1 MPPFAERLLALLP
14 DLHRIADTPGD
25 LRALLAIIGPT
36 LDELHAH
43 IGDLPDLASVERCPA
58 EFLPYLAGLVGVA
71 YDPTADAGP
80 QRQAIREAMERYRR
94 VGALSALQRDLAEAG
109 WQGEVI
115 ESHRRVL
122 RLGTRAELGRQ
133 ALPGPRYNRG
143 IYGVTG
149 IAGSDTALHTIID
162 RHHPAGTR
170 RWTEE

>member
-1 MPPFAERLLALLP
+1 MPTFADRLLSLLP
-14 DLHRIADTPGD
+14 DLYRVADTSGD

-36 LDELHAH
+36 LDELHAR
-43 IGDLPDLASVERCPA
+43 IAGLPDLASVERCPA
-58 EFLPYLAGLVGVA
+58 EFLPYLAGLVGAA

-80 QRQAIREAMERYRR
+80 QRQAIREAVERYRR
-94 VGALSALQRDLAEAG
+94 LGALSVLQRDLADAG
-109 WQGEVI
+109 WQGEII

-122 RLGTRAELGRQ
+122 RLGTHARLGRQ

-149 IAGSDTALHTIID
+149 VGEADVTLHAILD
-162 RHHPAGTR
+162 HHRPAGTR